1 MRNKVIASKVASTL
15 KQDFLAEVV
24 MDERLLHEIQSL
36 ADQYRFK
43 KVEIKQSIVQRI
55 SRWWENEVLDS
66 GNEQISHLTITFC
79 NGVVRGKTKV
89 KIVVNFKTN
98 NPQPKI
104 EDIRQTL
111 FNQMPSGFAPKWQY
125 SESIKTKE
133 KINDLL

>member
-1 MRNKVIASKVASTL
+1 MRNKVIAKNIHHVKVLGPLSAL
-15 KQDFLAEVV
+15 V
-24 MDERLLHEIQSL
+24 DERLLDEIASL
-36 ADQYRFK
+36 ADQYRFN
-43 KVEIKQSIVQRI
+43 KVEIKQSTVQRI
-55 SRWWENEVLDS
+55 SRWWENDVLDK

-79 NGVVRGKTKV
+79 KGVLRGNTNVKV
-89 KIVVNFKTN
+89 VVNFKTN

-104 EDIRQTL
+104 EDIRQDL